1 MSTSQEQRR
10 GRGRPRTPGAEKRII
25 DAALE
30 EYGEHGWSGF
40 TMDGVARRA
49 GVGKSTVY
57 LRWQDKDTLL
67 TDAVGTSSDQ
77 LGAVDTGSLRGDLRQ
92 VAVNLF
98 EHFREPAGWATLR
111 ITIDTAGAAHQLGR
125 FSEAVADVQVDNIE
139 KIIQRATARGEG
151 IEGIS
156 PNAVAECIYGSVTM
170 QTLGLRLEG
179 RELDADEIDARSTEL
194 VAIVLDGVLSSP
206 PAVPRARTASAQ
218 ESP

>member
-1 MSTSQEQRR
+1 MAISQDEPRR
-10 GRGRPRTPGAEKRII
+10 GRGRPRTPGADKRII

-67 TDAVGTSSDQ
+67 RDAVGTSSRA
-77 LGAVDTGSLRGDLRQ
+77 LAAVDTGSLRGDLRQ

-98 EHFREPAGWATLR
+98 EHFRDPAGWASLR
-111 ITIDTAGAAHQLGR
+111 ITIDTAGAPQRLGR
-125 FSEAVADVQVDNIE
+125 FSEAVADVQVDFVE
-139 KIIQRATARGEG
+139 KILERAAARGEAPG
-151 IEGIS
+151 SIS
-156 PNAVAECIYGSVTM
+156 PTAVAECIYGSVTM

-179 RELDADEIDARSTEL
+179 RELDDAAIAERATAL
-194 VAIVLDGVLSSP
+194 VDIVLTGVLS
-206 PAVPRARTASAQ
+206 
-218 ESP
+218 